1 MKSVPLP
8 QARGG
13 KALEV
18 HLGPQATKPQVTPL
32 THKEVVQMSSKSHLT
47 GEQQSSIVPD
57 LTRKWGRKVVQPGLQ
72 GSMPKHNAQFSPYF
86 TVEEKLFLDSA
97 DKVTAKHLYFCHNL
111 VGLVAKVTEL
121 RNIKEETINLVQG
134 DSGQGW
140 LKICISVVV
149 KKDLEKGPGVRIPG
163 AGVEFQTE

>member
-1 MKSVPLP
+1 M
-8 QARGG
+8 
-13 KALEV
+13 
-18 HLGPQATKPQVTPL
+18 TP
-32 THKEVVQMSSKSHLT
+32 
-47 GEQQSSIVPD
+47 
-57 LTRKWGRKVVQPGLQ
+57 
-72 GSMPKHNAQFSPYF
+72 
-86 TVEEKLFLDSA
+86 
-97 DKVTAKHLYFCHNL
+97 KHLYFCHNL

>member
-1 MKSVPLP
+1 MKSVHLP

-72 GSMPKHNAQFSPYF
+72 ASMLKHNAQFSPYF
-86 TVEEKLFLDSA
+86 TVEEKLF
-97 DKVTAKHLYFCHNL
+97 
-111 VGLVAKVTEL
+111 
-121 RNIKEETINLVQG
+121 
-134 DSGQGW
+134 
-140 LKICISVVV
+140 
-149 KKDLEKGPGVRIPG
+149 
-163 AGVEFQTE
+163 